1 VDTIAPYPGSG
12 TMRNI
17 GTSVTF
23 NTPRVGG
30 FSGNVN
36 VTAGRDVNYDEWSAA
51 NIIFITLGLQ
61 FRPTNQLRTDATYIL
76 TWFQRRSDNSIVSV
90 THIPR
95 LRVEYQVS
103 RALFLRLVGEYR
115 ASRRDAL
122 RDDGRTGDPILLFNP
137 STGVY
142 TRSGALEQEA
152 NSVRGDFLLSLQP
165 TPGTVFFAGY
175 GGTYRDTG
183 RFSFGDLGRTTDG
196 FFLKASYLFR
206 M

>member
-1 VDTIAPYPGSG
+1 
-12 TMRNI
+12 
-17 GTSVTF
+17 
-23 NTPRVGG
+23 
-30 FSGNVN
+30 
-36 VTAGRDVNYDEWSAA
+36 
-51 NIIFITLGLQ
+51 
-61 FRPTNQLRTDATYIL
+61 
-76 TWFQRRSDNSIVSV
+76 
-90 THIPR
+90 
-95 LRVEYQVS
+95 LRV
-103 RALFLRLVGEYR
+103 VGEYR
-115 ASRRDAL
+115 DSRRGDL
-122 RDDGRTGDPILLFNP
+122 RDDGRTDDPILLFDP

-142 TRSGALEQEA
+142 SRSGALNQAA